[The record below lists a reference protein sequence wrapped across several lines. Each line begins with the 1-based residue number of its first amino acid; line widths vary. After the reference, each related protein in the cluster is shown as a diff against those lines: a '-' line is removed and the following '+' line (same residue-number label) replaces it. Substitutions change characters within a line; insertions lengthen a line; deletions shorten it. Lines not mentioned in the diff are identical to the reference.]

1 MRDVSPRRND
11 VKVEILA
18 EDDDA
23 RAILKDIRG
32 GIGGKGRVHGLVVV
46 VMGRGDS
53 CRDLAE
59 EVEHVLK
66 AHWVELDA
74 AGSVNGV

>member
-1 MRDVSPRRND
+1 MRDVSSRWND

-23 RAILKDIRG
+23 GAILEDVRRG
-32 GIGGKGRVHGLVVV
+32 VGGEGRVHGLVIV
-46 VMGRGDS
+46 VMSRSDGR
-53 CRDLAE
+53 RDLAE

-66 AHWVELDA
+66 TDWVELDA

>member
-1 MRDVSPRRND
+1 MRDISSRWND
-11 VKVEILA
+11 VKIEILA

-23 RAILKDIRG
+23 GAILEDVRRG
-32 GIGGKGRVHGLVVV
+32 VGWEGGVHGLIVV
-46 VMGRGDS
+46 VMSRGDGR
-53 CRDLAE
+53 RDLAE

-66 AHWVELDA
+66 TDWVELDA